1 MFNYCKIFLTVSAML
16 GINNILAI
24 QFVISFSKHNSR
36 IHPFYNK
43 KLTISEFGYVFEY
56 YVCIQIKFKGI
67 IQKYWTIVET

>member
-1 MFNYCKIFLTVSAML
+1 ML

-43 KLTISEFGYVFEY
+43 KVTISEFGYVFK

-67 IQKYWTIVET
+67 IQKY

>member
-43 KLTISEFGYVFEY
+43 KLTEFGYVFEY